1 MKAGIEVQVIS
12 CPHCI
17 TNSED
22 NKLNR
27 NGSDATEIKDTTE
40 ITGEVI

>member
-1 MKAGIEVQVIS
+1 MKTGIGVQVIS

-22 NKLNR
+22 NRNR
-27 NGSDATEIKDTTE
+27 DDSDATEIKDTTK
-40 ITGEVI
+40 IIGEVI